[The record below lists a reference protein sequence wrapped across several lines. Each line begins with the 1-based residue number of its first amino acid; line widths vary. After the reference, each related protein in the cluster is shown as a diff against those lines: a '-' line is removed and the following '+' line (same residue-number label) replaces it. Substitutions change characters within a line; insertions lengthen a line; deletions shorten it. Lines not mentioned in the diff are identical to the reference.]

1 MSARAAGIRPTQA
14 SNGTSLL
21 GARVQGR
28 AIEMANAYAITVA
41 QVNEQLK
48 GHTGGVNS
56 VAFTPDGRILA
67 SGSDDTTIILWDVA
81 TSHPKGASLK
91 GHTGIV
97 RSVAFTPDGRTLA
110 SGSWDN
116 TIILWDVAT
125 GQPKGAPLTRH
136 TSVVTSV
143 AFTPDGRTLASG
155 SQDNTI
161 ILWEVATGQPKG
173 PPLQKH
179 TDYVRSVTFTPDG
192 RTLASGSQDSTII
205 LWDVATGQPK
215 GAPLKGHA
223 SAVYSV
229 AFSPH
234 GRILASG
241 SHDKTIILWDVA
253 TGQPKGAPLKGHT
266 RNVCSVAF
274 TPDGRTLAS
283 GSWDHAIILWDVATG
298 QNGAPLTGHTSTA
311 MAVAFTPDGHTLAS
325 GSHDSTVILWDVA
338 TGVIEGTPPRH
349 FASVAALSNT
359 DDDAQHLLVVDGCAV
374 PPGRRPIDASSSSGE
389 ECAMLQTSLATAKAT
404 IASLRATLETERE
417 KVTSTTKALRRE
429 QIMTEGLRHDLAAVS
444 ADAARS
450 ALSSVAFMAGRPYV
464 LCGAPTTAD
473 APRIS
478 LLPSSKAPAVG
489 LLRQFLAARGSHLPG
504 PAPGPVAGFIFDEM
518 QLLGVDAAAF
528 EARLKRLDALRATG
542 GERFNPLTGDFDAEQ
557 LRILMTLR
565 EAFEVRPA
573 GVGPT
578 YPNMLF
584 AFHGTRVE
592 ALPSVVAGLVAMQS
606 MDAGFFGAGVYTTPS
621 LEYAARY
628 AAGRFDDPT
637 TASPRTPRADGCV
650 PVVLVCV
657 AVGVA
662 FPVTPQRDYGR
673 RADGHS
679 DLFGSKLRAGFD
691 AHVAA
696 VSEASRFEAVQRK
709 QMQYLELVIDQEAQ
723 VLPLAIVWVRP
734 P

>member
-192 RTLASGSQDSTII
+192 RTLASGSQDSTI
-205 LWDVATGQPK
+205 
-215 GAPLKGHA
+215 
-223 SAVYSV
+223 
-229 AFSPH
+229 
-234 GRILASG
+234 
-241 SHDKTIILWDVA
+241 
-253 TGQPKGAPLKGHT
+253 
-266 RNVCSVAF
+266 
-274 TPDGRTLAS
+274 
-283 GSWDHAIILWDVATG
+283 
-298 QNGAPLTGHTSTA
+298 
-311 MAVAFTPDGHTLAS
+311 
-325 GSHDSTVILWDVA
+325 ILWDVA